1 MIPGTLA
8 LAAIASL
15 TLLDAPLEHAVS
27 ARDAQTLRC
36 IAAIDVVA
44 GWGIDD
50 PVLRAGAREQ
60 LVRQLESGNAITQLE
75 THAMQLQGDELQ
87 KALDDCQTMS
97 AVQRKPG

>member
-1 MIPGTLA
+1 MVHSLLA
-8 LAAIASL
+8 LAALTSL
-15 TLLDAPLEHAVS
+15 AVVDAPLEQAIS

-50 PVLRAGAREQ
+50 PVRRADARDQ
-60 LVRQLESGNAITQLE
+60 LVSQLESSNAMAQLE
-75 THAMQLQGDELQ
+75 SHALRLQGEELQ

-97 AVQRKPG
+97 AVQHKPG